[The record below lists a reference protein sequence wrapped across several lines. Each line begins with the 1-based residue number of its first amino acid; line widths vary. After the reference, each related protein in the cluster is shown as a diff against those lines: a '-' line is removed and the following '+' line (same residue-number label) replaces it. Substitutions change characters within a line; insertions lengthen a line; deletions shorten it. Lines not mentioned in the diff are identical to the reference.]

1 MGLLLKAV
9 ETYDA
14 NADLVGVYQAGRDP
28 LAPIGHILT
37 NAGIEITL
45 NAQGVFLSARRVEK
59 SEPKIL
65 IPVTEDSSGRT
76 SGLAAHPLCDQL
88 KYISCT
94 NEKAHTLYL
103 QTLHAWMRSPHS
115 HPFLQAVFSYAESGT
130 ILSDLTKAGILD
142 SAEHY
147 DEKLLVCWRVHGFV
161 DEEPACWK
169 NRNLFDAFVAYYCS
183 RVSERGIGFCMIDG
197 KTAPAAV
204 QHPKG
209 IIPVNGNAKLISAND
224 TSGFTYRGR
233 FTDDSQAAT
242 MSYEVSQKIH
252 SALHWLAATQGVFIG
267 GRTFLCWNPQGIEI
281 PKPQAAF
288 LRRDAAKQIKYS
300 DYRKALSETLRG
312 WQETI
317 PRDAGAVVAAFDA
330 ATSGRLS
337 LTYYSELPVSDF
349 LERLHNWDALC
360 CWEHSSF
367 GIQSPSLSQIADCAF
382 GTVRVS
388 DKQTKLE
395 TDERVM
401 RQQVQRLLSCRVDR
415 GKMPADIARAAAAKA
430 SNLQIMDAALRETVL
445 FTACAVL
452 RKYKYDWYK
461 EEWGMAL
468 EPQKKDVSYQYGR
481 LLAVFEKI
489 ERDTYNLNEQ
499 RETNAIR
506 MQSVFAKRPLYA
518 SRIIWE
524 QLKKAYYPKLNPGVR
539 VTFERII
546 EQIIQEISSFPQAEQ
561 EEALK
566 DTYLFG
572 YYLQRSALYTSGKTE
587 NSQEEE

>member
-1 MGLLLKAV
+1 M
-9 ETYDA
+9 
-14 NADLVGVYQAGRDP
+14 
-28 LAPIGHILT
+28 
-37 NAGIEITL
+37 
-45 NAQGVFLSARRVEK
+45 
-59 SEPKIL
+59 
-65 IPVTEDSSGRT
+65 
-76 SGLAAHPLCDQL
+76 
-88 KYISCT
+88 
-94 NEKAHTLYL
+94 
-103 QTLHAWMRSPHS
+103 
-115 HPFLQAVFSYAESGT
+115 
-130 ILSDLTKAGILD
+130 
-142 SAEHY
+142 
-147 DEKLLVCWRVHGFV
+147 
-161 DEEPACWK
+161 
-169 NRNLFDAFVAYYCS
+169 
-183 RVSERGIGFCMIDG
+183 
-197 KTAPAAV
+197 
-204 QHPKG
+204 
-209 IIPVNGNAKLISAND
+209 
-224 TSGFTYRGR
+224 
-233 FTDDSQAAT
+233 
-242 MSYEVSQKIH
+242 
-252 SALHWLAATQGVFIG
+252 
-267 GRTFLCWNPQGIEI
+267 
-281 PKPQAAF
+281 
-288 LRRDAAKQIKYS
+288 
-300 DYRKALSETLRG
+300 SETLRG

-317 PRDAGAVVAAFDA
+317 PRDAGAVVAAFAA

-489 ERDTYNLNEQ
+489 ERDTYEPNEQ
-499 RETNAIR
+499 REPNAIR

-524 QLKKAYYPKLNPGVR
+524 QLKKAYYPKLKPGTR
-539 VTFERII
+539 VTFERTI